1 MRFSLFFL
9 YFIKKIISLP
19 TKWESI
25 FVWKE
30 ICFLIPIFVVF
41 QCYLQRES
49 SSRQT
54 INVL

>member
-1 MRFSLFFL
+1 MGFSLFFVF
-9 YFIKKIISLP
+9 YIKKSYLCRRNGNL
-19 TKWESI
+19 I

-41 QCYLQRES
+41 RCYLQLES
-49 SSRQT
+49 SYRQT